1 MCVCHHP
8 FVWRVFLMLCFPFS
22 LDICQQSR
30 KSCFI
35 FENNCGKV
43 LVVSEKCVPLHPLSP
58 FRGRQPSKRD
68 HWKDYIHR
76 QVVQEKR
83 GCLFGALGYKWTSV
97 AALPRTLYYICI
109 VVRERWYSGRVTRP
123 FTFFIILCFLSLS
136 FGERYSVDLEAYW
149 DRQRSAVRSRSP
161 FLGLCPAVSWQDT
174 VFYNV
179 EFDPGSGWTLATGL
193 THASRGA
200 SWR

>member
-97 AALPRTLYYICI
+97 AALPRTLYYIY
-109 VVRERWYSGRVTRP
+109 VLSWGSGGIP
-123 FTFFIILCFLSLS
+123 
-136 FGERYSVDLEAYW
+136 G
-149 DRQRSAVRSRSP
+149 
-161 FLGLCPAVSWQDT
+161 GWQDRLLFYYLMFPFPVIRGE
-174 VFYNV
+174 VFGRFGGV
-179 EFDPGSGWTLATGL
+179 LRQTTLSGPQPFPFWGYVL
-193 THASRGA
+193 R
-200 SWR
+200 